1 MAFPSK
7 FVHQFDRLK
16 VLFYNLNAIFKD
28 FLAAKSPST
37 FALFVRHFFSRWEF
51 AGFHLQN
58 GIGEELHGVKLLWH
72 NDFRITRHQAN
83 CGTEMEE
90 WIQEIEAKRYNTGNH
105 NQIAIISPTIG

>member
-37 FALFVRHFFSRWEF
+37 FALFVRHFFSQWEF
-51 AGFHLQN
+51 AEFHLLQN
-58 GIGEELHGVKLLWH
+58 STDEELHGVKIGH
-72 NDFRITRHQAN
+72 TIQITRHKAN
-83 CGTEMEE
+83 CATEMQQ
-90 WIQEIEAKRYNTGNH
+90 WIDENKAKSSDQKRIFIH
-105 NQIAIISPTIG
+105 SPTIG